1 MNSKRNIIQS
11 IILLLLSI
19 VFISCDAVK
28 DATQFDISYTIP
40 DQQITV
46 DTTTFSASGV
56 ELLLAQE
63 TVTVNLDSLKDAHD
77 LEGFEAAEFDY
88 LKIELENPSNINLDW
103 IQGLSATISTANIA
117 ETEVASYTRTGNPGS
132 VIELTVPEVAVLDY
146 LLESTFTIKV
156 YGTAN
161 LPLPAPEIDMLLKS
175 KLKITVQPI

>member
-1 MNSKRNIIQS
+1 MKTKRNIIQS
-11 IILLLLSI
+11 IILSLLPL

-28 DATQFDISYTIP
+28 DATQFDITYTLP

-63 TVTVNLDSLKDAHD
+63 TVTIDLDSLKDAHD

-88 LKIELENPSNINLDW
+88 VKIELENPSGINLDW
-103 IQGLSATISTANIA
+103 IQGLSATVSTPTIA
-117 ETEVASYTRTGNPGS
+117 ETEVATYTRTGNPGT
-132 VIELTVPEVAVLDY
+132 VINLTVPEVAVLDY
-146 LLESTFTIKV
+146 MMQSTFTIKV
-156 YGTAN
+156 YGTAT